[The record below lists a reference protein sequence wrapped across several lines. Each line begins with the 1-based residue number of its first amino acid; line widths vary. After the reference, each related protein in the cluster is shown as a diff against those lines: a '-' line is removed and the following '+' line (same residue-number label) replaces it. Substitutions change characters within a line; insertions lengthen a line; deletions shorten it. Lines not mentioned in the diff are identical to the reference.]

1 MFINC
6 EKESHIFLELP
17 HVKFRRKG
25 KRKVASVLRASTMV
39 LESINSVPD
48 NLEGPIEDIFEV
60 KDRKLGLRIEYQK
73 CKIPLRL
80 FVNFSNEGKTYPK
93 LQRF

>member
-1 MFINC
+1 
-6 EKESHIFLELP
+6 
-17 HVKFRRKG
+17 
-25 KRKVASVLRASTMV
+25 MV

-73 CKIPLRL
+73 RKIPWRL
-80 FVNFSNEGKTYPK
+80 FVTFSNERKTYPK